1 MVNMDAVLDKRG
13 RYLPAIL
20 RWHRRE
26 TDCLIRSCRHSFD
39 PDFDNVRKRMSV
51 IVRKNGLITLYCKG
65 ADNMIF
71 DRVNEASDPLKEVTI
86 EHLTR

>member
-1 MVNMDAVLDKRG
+1 MWQR
-13 RYLPAIL
+13 
-20 RWHRRE
+20 
-26 TDCLIRSCRHSFD
+26 LISMSVIFSFFSSLL

-51 IVRKNGLITLYCKG
+51 IVRKDGVITLYCKG

-71 DRVNEASDPLKEVTI
+71 DRVNEVSEPLKEQTI